1 MKAKISILLLMSI
14 LFPQGIKETAINNIK
29 DFYKNDVVINEFK
42 FSISKKIKK
51 EIQNKAKQAFFRDN
65 VYYWTIK
72 NGDNT
77 DYAIMDNVIGK
88 SMPITFIVM
97 FNSNQDIIFSSI
109 VKYREGYGG
118 KVKSR
123 SWLNQFNGMKK
134 DSLYTYPKNIAG
146 ISGATISVK
155 SVTRGM
161 SKLSYLIPYIVK
173 NQNEEQPIS
182 TK

>member
-14 LFPQGIKETAINNIK
+14 LFPQGIKETAINQIK
-29 DFYKNDVVINEFK
+29 DFYKNDIVIDESK
-42 FSISKKIKK
+42 FSITKKIKR
-51 EIQNKAKQAFFRDN
+51 EIQNKAKQAFFRDK
-65 VYYWTIK
+65 VYYWAIQ

-88 SMPITFIVM
+88 SMPITFIVV
-97 FNSNQDIIFSSI
+97 FNSNQDIIYSSI

-118 KVKSR
+118 EVKSR
-123 SWLNQFNGMKK
+123 SWLDQFNGMTI

-155 SVTRGM
+155 SVTKGM
-161 SKLSYLIPYIVK
+161 SKLSLLIPHIIK
-173 NQNEEQPIS
+173 KHNA
-182 TK
+182 K